1 MRRSARETWEALGRP
16 PWWTWPLLLIPLGSL
31 ALLMSL
37 QLFILGI
44 VLVVLAS
51 PVIGAIA
58 VTLGLAGM
66 IGETWRLIHYRDLP

>member
-1 MRRSARETWEALGRP
+1 
-16 PWWTWPLLLIPLGSL
+16 
-31 ALLMSL
+31 MSL